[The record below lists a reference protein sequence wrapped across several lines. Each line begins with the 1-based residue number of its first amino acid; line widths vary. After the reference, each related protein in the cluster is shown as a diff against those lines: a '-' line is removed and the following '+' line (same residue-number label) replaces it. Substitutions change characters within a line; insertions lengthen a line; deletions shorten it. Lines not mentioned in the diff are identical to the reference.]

1 MELGHIVNN
10 NQTKA
15 ETDEILRKTRGI
27 KELFQSKK
35 GRKILGGCLEDKLIV
50 VEFMQPST
58 RTRLKCELA
67 GNWLG
72 ATVKVHDEIA
82 KTSMAKGE
90 SWFNHLLTFSEA
102 GADILAIRHPENF
115 LPQRL
120 ALLCIEYHFREKIIN
135 LGDGNYLH
143 PTQGLG
149 DLFTIEEHHRKKF
162 GKEPLKIAIGADM
175 KARAIHSLVMAL
187 GKYPVELTL
196 VSWQKPEYLMRR
208 EFLQEFL
215 ENGVKFTEI
224 DKLPLGEKFDVIY
237 WVRYQIE
244 HGPEGE
250 KEERQTQYNE
260 DFPVTPEFLN
270 AHLKDDGA
278 FLAPGPMTK
287 EIDIRI
293 NSDPR
298 MKYGEQLR
306 NNQIMM
312 MTLYLMTLRPNFPI
326 PNPQEL

>member
-1 MELGHIVNN
+1 MELGHVVNN
-10 NQTKA
+10 NQTKTV
-15 ETDEILRKTRGI
+15 TDEILKTARRI
-27 KELFQSKK
+27 KELFQSEK
-35 GRKILGGCLEDKLIV
+35 GRKYLGDCLKNKLIV
-50 VEFMQPST
+50 AEFMQPST

-67 GNWLG
+67 GDRLG
-72 ATVKVHDEIA
+72 AKVKVHDEIA

-90 SWFNHLLTFSEA
+90 SWLNHLLTFSEA
-102 GADILAIRHPENF
+102 EVDILAIRHPESF

-120 ALLCIEYHFREKIIN
+120 ALLCEKYHFREKIIS

-149 DLFTIEEHHRKKF
+149 DTFTIEEHSRGKF

-175 KARAIHSLVMAL
+175 KARTVHSLIMTLA
-187 GKYPVELTL
+187 KYLVELTL
-196 VSWQKPEYLMRR
+196 VSWQDPEYLIRR
-208 EFLQEFL
+208 EFLEEFL
-215 ENGVKFTEI
+215 SNGDKFIET
-224 DKLPLGEKFDVIY
+224 DKLASGEKFDVIY
-237 WVRYQIE
+237 WTRYQIE

-250 KEERQTQYNE
+250 KEKLQARYNE
-260 DFPVTPEFLN
+260 DFSITPEFLN
-270 AHLKDDGA
+270 THLKDDGA

-312 MTLYLMTLRPNFPI
+312 MTLYLMMLRPDFPL